1 MRTKHSPQ
9 ELEVRRQI
17 AGRMLSQGYSV
28 AEVAS
33 AVGASE
39 PSVRRWRIAMRNG
52 GLKALRATP
61 QRGKQPQLDAAQHQE
76 LVEILLAGPRA
87 AGFANELWT
96 CPRVAQVIQRRFG
109 VRYHPSH
116 VWKLLRKLGWSCQKP
131 EQRAR
136 EQDEEA
142 VRRWRKCDW
151 PRIKKE
157 RQTKS

>member
-52 GLKALRATP
+52 GLKALRAKP
-61 QRGKQPQLDAAQHQE
+61 QRGKRPQLDATQHRE

-109 VRYHPSH
+109 VRYHASH

>member
-1 MRTKHSPQ
+1 
-9 ELEVRRQI
+9 
-17 AGRMLSQGYSV
+17 
-28 AEVAS
+28 
-33 AVGASE
+33 
-39 PSVRRWRIAMRNG
+39 MRNG
-52 GLKALRATP
+52 GLKALRAKP
-61 QRGKQPQLDAAQHQE
+61 QLGKRPQLDATQHQE

-109 VRYHPSH
+109 VRYHSSH

-157 RQTKS
+157 R

>member
-1 MRTKHSPQ
+1 MRTKHTPEQ
-9 ELEVRRQI
+9 LEIRRQI

-33 AVGASE
+33 AVGASNS
-39 PSVRRWRIAMRNG
+39 SVRRWRIAVRQG
-52 GLKALRATP
+52 GLKALRAKP
-61 QRGKQPQLDAAQHQE
+61 QPGKRPQLNAAQHKE
-76 LVEILLAGPRA
+76 LLEILLAGPQA

-96 CPRVAQVIQRRFG
+96 CPRVAQVIERRFG

-136 EQDEEA
+136 ERDEEA
-142 VRRWRKCDW
+142 IRRWRKRDW

-157 RQTKS
+157 HRKAS